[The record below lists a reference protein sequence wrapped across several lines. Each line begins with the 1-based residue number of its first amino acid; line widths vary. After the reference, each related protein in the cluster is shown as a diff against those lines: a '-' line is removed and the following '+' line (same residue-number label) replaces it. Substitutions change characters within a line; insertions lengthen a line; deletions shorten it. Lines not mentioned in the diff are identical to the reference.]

1 MQNNT
6 HLLKY
11 GNLVMLVVFVLCIVV
26 QFNDWD
32 AYYWVLI
39 YGLAALLCLLKLLAR
54 PVKTPAIILGMIAM
68 AWLLALI
75 PRVIGE
81 TTIDEVFASITMQT
95 QAVEEAREIGGLLI
109 VVAWMFVL
117 WRTGSSER

>member
-1 MQNNT
+1 
-6 HLLKY
+6 
-11 GNLVMLVVFVLCIVV
+11 MLVVFALCIVV